1 MANTLI
7 VGAGWLGTPLAQA
20 LLVEGHDVVITRRS
34 QARLDER
41 PSTIANAALLD
52 LNDENAAQKLDE
64 IIQSNHIE
72 HIVGAFPPGFRRGS
86 GREYTQQWSTLV
98 KAAKQHAIEKLVM
111 ISSTTV
117 YPNLPTEMKEESA
130 SLALAQTHPN
140 FSDNAKIMLEAE
152 QSVIDSGINYA
163 ILRCSGLIGPD
174 RHPARFAMRLKQVS
188 RKAPANMLHQ
198 SDAVAVAQFAL
209 DHLSNQIINVTT
221 PHTVSKAEFYQA
233 AITKS
238 GAEISLPPV
247 TEDAD
252 KRILADK
259 LVSLGYQFR
268 FNSTLDAL

>member
-72 HIVGAFPPGFRRGS
+72 RIVGAFPPGFRRGS

-238 GAEISLPPV
+238 GAEISLPHV

>member
-72 HIVGAFPPGFRRGS
+72 RIVGAFPPGFRRGS

-130 SLALAQTHPN
+130 SLALVQTHPN

-152 QSVIDSGINYA
+152 QSVIDSGIDYA

>member
-20 LLVEGHDVVITRRS
+20 LLVEGHDVIITRRS

-52 LNDENAAQKLDE
+52 LNDENIAQKLDE

-72 HIVGAFPPGFRRGS
+72 RIVGAFPPGFRRGS

>member
-72 HIVGAFPPGFRRGS
+72 RIVGSFPPGFRRGS

-98 KAAKQHAIEKLVM
+98 KAAKQHTIEKLVM

-259 LVSLGYQFR
+259 LVSLGYRFR

>member
-52 LNDENAAQKLDE
+52 LNDENSAQKLDE

-72 HIVGAFPPGFRRGS
+72 RIVGAFPPGFRRGS

>member
-72 HIVGAFPPGFRRGS
+72 RIVGAFPPGFRRGS
-86 GREYTQQWSTLV
+86 GREYAQQWSTLV

-117 YPNLPTEMKEESA
+117 YPNL
-130 SLALAQTHPN
+130 
-140 FSDNAKIMLEAE
+140 
-152 QSVIDSGINYA
+152 
-163 ILRCSGLIGPD
+163 
-174 RHPARFAMRLKQVS
+174 
-188 RKAPANMLHQ
+188 
-198 SDAVAVAQFAL
+198 
-209 DHLSNQIINVTT
+209 
-221 PHTVSKAEFYQA
+221 
-233 AITKS
+233 
-238 GAEISLPPV
+238 
-247 TEDAD
+247 
-252 KRILADK
+252 
-259 LVSLGYQFR
+259 
-268 FNSTLDAL
+268 

>member
-41 PSTIANAALLD
+41 PSTIVNAALLD

-72 HIVGAFPPGFRRGS
+72 RIVGAFPPGFRRES

-152 QSVIDSGINYA
+152 QSVVDSGINYA

>member
-72 HIVGAFPPGFRRGS
+72 RIVGAFPPGFRRGS

>member
-72 HIVGAFPPGFRRGS
+72 HIVGAFPPRFRRGS

>member
-72 HIVGAFPPGFRRGS
+72 RIVGAFPPGFRRGS

-233 AITKS
+233 AITKI

-259 LVSLGYQFR
+259 LVSLGYRFR

>member
-72 HIVGAFPPGFRRGS
+72 RIVGAFPPGFRRGS

-152 QSVIDSGINYA
+152 QSVIDSGIDYA

>member
-52 LNDENAAQKLDE
+52 LNDENSAQKLDE

-72 HIVGAFPPGFRRGS
+72 RIVGAFPPGFRRGS

-98 KAAKQHAIEKLVM
+98 KAAKQNAIEKLVM

-130 SLALAQTHPN
+130 SLALAQTHLH

>member
-72 HIVGAFPPGFRRGS
+72 RIVGAFPPGFRRES
-86 GREYTQQWSTLV
+86 GREYAQQWSTLV
-98 KAAKQHAIEKLVM
+98 KAAKQNAIEKLVM

-130 SLALAQTHPN
+130 SLALAQTHPH

>member
-72 HIVGAFPPGFRRGS
+72 RIVGAFPPGFRRGS

-259 LVSLGYQFR
+259 LVSLGYRFR

>member
-72 HIVGAFPPGFRRGS
+72 RIVGAFPPGFRRGS
-86 GREYTQQWSTLV
+86 GREYAQQWSTLV
-98 KAAKQHAIEKLVM
+98 KAAKQNAIEKLVM

-117 YPNLPTEMKEESA
+117 YPNLPTDMKEESA
-130 SLALAQTHPN
+130 SLALAQNHPH

>member
-72 HIVGAFPPGFRRGS
+72 RIVGSFPPGFRRGS

-259 LVSLGYQFR
+259 LVSLGYRFR

>member
-20 LLVEGHDVVITRRS
+20 LLVEGHDVIITRRS

-52 LNDENAAQKLDE
+52 LNDENVAQKLDE

-72 HIVGAFPPGFRRGS
+72 RIVGAFPPGFRRGS

>member
-72 HIVGAFPPGFRRGS
+72 RIVGAFPPGFRRGS

-252 KRILADK
+252 KHILADK

>member
-72 HIVGAFPPGFRRGS
+72 RIVGAFPPGFRRGS

-98 KAAKQHAIEKLVM
+98 KAAKQNAIEKLVM

-117 YPNLPTEMKEESA
+117 YPNLPTEMKEKSA
-130 SLALAQTHPN
+130 SLALAQTHPH

>member
-72 HIVGAFPPGFRRGS
+72 RIVGAFPPGFRRGS

-140 FSDNAKIMLEAE
+140 FSDNAKIMLKAE

>member
-72 HIVGAFPPGFRRGS
+72 RIVGAFPPGFRRGS

-140 FSDNAKIMLEAE
+140 FSDNAKMMLEAE

>member
-52 LNDENAAQKLDE
+52 LNDENSAQKLDE

-72 HIVGAFPPGFRRGS
+72 RIVGAFPPGFRRGS

-238 GAEISLPPV
+238 GTEISLPPV

>member
-52 LNDENAAQKLDE
+52 LNDENTAQKLDE

-72 HIVGAFPPGFRRGS
+72 RIVGAFPPGFRRWS

>member
-72 HIVGAFPPGFRRGS
+72 RIVGAFPPGFRRGS

-98 KAAKQHAIEKLVM
+98 KAAKQNAIEKLVM

>member
-1 MANTLI
+1 MI

-72 HIVGAFPPGFRRGS
+72 RIVGAFPPGFRRGS
-86 GREYTQQWSTLV
+86 GREYAQQWSTLV

-117 YPNLPTEMKEESA
+117 YPNLPTDMKEESA
-130 SLALAQTHPN
+130 SLALVQTHPH

-163 ILRCSGLIGPD
+163 ILRCSGLFGPD

>member
-72 HIVGAFPPGFRRGS
+72 RIVGAFPPGFRRGS

-198 SDAVAVAQFAL
+198 SDAVAVVQFAL